1 MGESGNGKIIVQK
14 CKELSQAINGFLEAL
29 KVDIN
34 HFDNLIEQDLIRNG
48 QIQKFEYSLELTW
61 KFIKFYLYVE
71 KGIDAQGPK
80 DVIREF
86 AKLNFFSAEE
96 IQLFLA
102 MVDDRN
108 RIAHEYKDYIME
120 NIYPR
125 LTTYSQILARID
137 SIFTIYSKN

>member
-1 MGESGNGKIIVQK
+1 MGEPAKGKIIVQK
-14 CKELSQAINGFLEAL
+14 CKELSQAIEGFLEAL

-34 HFDNLIEQDLIRNG
+34 HFDNPIEQDLIKNG

-61 KFIKFYLYVE
+61 KFIKFYLYEE
-71 KGIDAQGPK
+71 KGIDSQGPK

-86 AKLNFFSAEE
+86 AKLNFFSVEE
-96 IQLFLA
+96 IQLFLE
-102 MVDDRN
+102 MIDDRN

-125 LTTYSQILARID
+125 LITYGQFLAKVD
-137 SIFTIYSKN
+137 VIFTNYTKN